1 MAIAG
6 IYMAGVYVDR
16 RRRLGSET
24 DSDGESTEE
33 SGYMDSGRTSVLP
46 ACYETENT
54 DIGIGGNKFAGFL
67 KASGTSKGRVS
78 FGKPMKGSRAGY
90 KGRKEQAGMYRKG
103 LNPNAEE
110 FVRTKQRPSSRVLR
124 T

>member
-1 MAIAG
+1 
-6 IYMAGVYVDR
+6 MAGVYVDR

-24 DSDGESTEE
+24 DSDGESTQE

-46 ACYETENT
+46 ACYET
-54 DIGIGGNKFAGFL
+54 DIGFGGSKFAGFL
-67 KASGTSKGRVS
+67 KASGASKGRVS
-78 FGKPMKGSRAGY
+78 FGKPRKSPVGGH

-110 FVRTKQRPSSRVLR
+110 FVRTKQRPSSGV
-124 T
+124 